1 MIEMDLN
8 QLLRC
13 GLGSFVNFK
22 NSKVFFNDIV
32 DFSWQ
37 HGMDTFTIISVKKD
51 TKQKKTSV
59 KWAYLIIISNN

>member
-8 QLLRC
+8 QQLRC

-22 NSKVFFNDIV
+22 DFEVFFKDIV

-51 TKQKKTSV
+51 TKQKTSV

>member
-1 MIEMDLN
+1 MDLD
-8 QLLRC
+8 QQLRC

-22 NSKVFFNDIV
+22 NSKFFFNDIV

-51 TKQKKTSV
+51 TKQKTSV
-59 KWAYLIIISNN
+59 KWACLIIISNN